1 MMKAGQPKRFC
12 LGPTLSSAGLN
23 PYRLTALPPYRPP
36 LRTTSCALRPAHSEL
51 YLRPELHHTIRRQ
64 VEEGGGRLGVA

>member
-23 PYRLTALPPYRPP
+23 PYRLTARPYAQPPAHCDR
-36 LRTTSCALRPAHSEL
+36 RTQSCICVPSSTTRFAGRSKKAVADWALRD
-51 YLRPELHHTIRRQ
+51 
-64 VEEGGGRLGVA
+64 

>member
-23 PYRLTALPPYRPP
+23 PYRLTALPPAPTHNL
-36 LRTTSCALRPAHSEL
+36 LRTQSCICVPSSTTRFAGRSKKAVADWALRD
-51 YLRPELHHTIRRQ
+51 
-64 VEEGGGRLGVA
+64 